1 MKQGIYFISSIS
13 SLPLECVT
21 LFSISVTHS
30 RAEDSSHIVL
40 AKSQGSQRADA
51 VLSFPD
57 TGLLLMF
64 GKKTGR
70 RRAIRG
76 TMYSND

>member
-1 MKQGIYFISSIS
+1 
-13 SLPLECVT
+13 
-21 LFSISVTHS
+21 
-30 RAEDSSHIVL
+30 L

-64 GKKTGR
+64 GKKTGEERGR
-70 RRAIRG
+70 RRAIRR